1 MAGTMWFVSQW
12 GKSRRRIKL
21 WCLCKPPPQARRIY
35 VTGREN
41 APSHRESSAGEEGNV
56 WHSAYHS
63 FLLSTPLLLQLAP
76 AVSPV
81 TVLNLKCVVP
91 LPLVRPDLVSVLTAV
106 SLFLPLSLSQLP
118 FPLLCVSIGRPTLFP
133 WQQLHP
139 EKQLSL
145 LHLHGWRLY
154 CLLGDDK
161 GQTHALV

>member
-12 GKSRRRIKL
+12 GTSRRRIKL
-21 WCLCKPPPQARRIY
+21 RCLCKPPPQAQRIY

-41 APSHRESSAGEEGNV
+41 APSHRESSAGEDGNV
-56 WHSAYHS
+56 WHSPYHS

-81 TVLNLKCVVP
+81 TVLNLKHLVP
-91 LPLVRPDLVSVLTAV
+91 LPLVRPDLVCV
-106 SLFLPLSLSQLP
+106 SLSSLFPLS
-118 FPLLCVSIGRPTLFP
+118 CVSIGRPTLFP
-133 WQQLHP
+133 WQQLRSG
-139 EKQLSL
+139 KQLSL

-161 GQTHALV
+161 GLTHALV